1 MILPQTFF
9 YNVHV
14 LNQGRRNTKR
24 IVFRSLVILIASGIL
39 LAPLVNAEQS
49 IQVYAGTRTRLAY
62 ASTRENLQEPTTS
75 NLTTSV
81 LQDINGSYQRW
92 RDVAENT
99 YAGSYRVS
107 YSYGQANVSVT
118 YSQSGANFSGT
129 FDATGLKPNFAY
141 QLKLQ
146 GKPSEDPV
154 SDQRLKDIG
163 RSYDIA
169 LNETIGY
176 VVFDFIVT
184 DRNGEA
190 HCNFSLA
197 NSYHV
202 LWKVSQRTP
211 QPNDSS
217 PKSVTV
223 QGGPED
229 PPQAYLDAV
238 GPTGVE
244 VYAQWEKGIP
254 GNVQLPAG
262 AYNVRFIITEES
274 FHSSQSDT
282 TGGYWSTVMSGDV
295 SFLINSSTHDVAL
308 SNLSASKTVVG
319 QDLQMYF
326 NVTVENDGDY
336 AELFNVSVSANSTQI
351 ASESVN
357 NIGTHAAEILSFS
370 WNTSGFSRGNYNIS
384 LVADT
389 VPNETNTTNNSVSTS
404 ITVSFPGDVNGDGS
418 VDIYDAILLA
428 SAFNSNPRSPNWKA
442 NADINGDEVVDVYDA
457 IILAANF
464 SLHAPL

>member
-1 MILPQTFF
+1 MKR
-9 YNVHV
+9 VV
-14 LNQGRRNTKR
+14 LAT
-24 IVFRSLVILIASGIL
+24 LVMLLVSGIL
-39 LAPLVNAEQS
+39 LACLVNAERA
-49 IQVYAGTRTRLAY
+49 IQTFADTRTRPGY
-62 ASTRENLQEPTTS
+62 ASPRETLQEPTSS
-75 NLTTSV
+75 NLTTSA

-99 YAGSYRVS
+99 YAASYQAS
-107 YSYGQANVSVT
+107 YSYSQANVSVT
-118 YSQSGANFSGT
+118 YQQSGSNFSGT

-146 GKPSEDPV
+146 GKPIEDPI
-154 SDQRLKDIG
+154 SDQNLKDIG

-169 LNETIGY
+169 LNQTIGY

-217 PKSVTV
+217 PRLVIV
-223 QGGPED
+223 QGSPED

-238 GPTGVE
+238 GPTDVE
-244 VYAQWEKGIP
+244 IYAQWEKGTP
-254 GNVQLPAG
+254 GNVQLPSG
-262 AYNVRFIITEES
+262 TYDVKFVITEES
-274 FHSSQSDT
+274 FHSSQSDP
-282 TGGYWSTVMSGDV
+282 TGGYWSTVMAGDV
-295 SFLINSSTHDVAL
+295 SFIIYPSTHGVAL
-308 SNLSASKTVVG
+308 SNLCPSKTVVG
-319 QDLQMYF
+319 QNLQMRL

-336 AELFNVSVSANSTQI
+336 AEFFNVSFSANSTLI
-351 ASESVN
+351 AKELVN
-357 NIGTHAAEILSFS
+357 NIGPDTAEVLSFS
-370 WNTSGFSRGNYNIS
+370 WNTSGFSRGNYIIS
-384 LVADT
+384 IIADT
-389 VPNETNTTNNSVSTS
+389 VPNETNTTNNNVSTS

-428 SAFNSNPRSPNWKA
+428 SAFNAIPGNPNWKA
-442 NADINGDEVVDVYDA
+442 NADINDDDVIDVYDA
-457 IILAANF
+457 IILAGNF
-464 SLHAPL
+464 PSPPAA